1 MKLLT
6 IKAVKLGRAIRAR
19 SGEAMV
25 EFALVA
31 PLFFVLMFGIMDF
44 GRLFFTEETLQY
56 AVREAGRY
64 AVTGQHQ
71 TDKSVNV
78 INQASLGM
86 NISNISVTSG
96 GVTNYAGGP
105 RQTVVVSVTDN
116 LKLIT
121 PMIGR
126 FFPNNTYSFTVST
139 SFMNEP
145 FDPGQTY

>member
-56 AVREAGRY
+56 AVREAGR
-64 AVTGQHQ
+64 
-71 TDKSVNV
+71 
-78 INQASLGM
+78 
-86 NISNISVTSG
+86 
-96 GVTNYAGGP
+96 
-105 RQTVVVSVTDN
+105 
-116 LKLIT
+116 
-121 PMIGR
+121 
-126 FFPNNTYSFTVST
+126 
-139 SFMNEP
+139 
-145 FDPGQTY
+145 